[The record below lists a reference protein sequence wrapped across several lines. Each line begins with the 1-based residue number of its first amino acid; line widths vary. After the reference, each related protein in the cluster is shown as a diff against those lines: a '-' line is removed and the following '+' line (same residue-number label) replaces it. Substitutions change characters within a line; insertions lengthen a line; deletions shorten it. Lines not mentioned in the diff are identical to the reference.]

1 MAGTLSEVAQGIARS
16 LSLAQRVDLFL
27 LIGPVHRGEE
37 TLLALAERVAPD
49 RTWVR
54 HRFHEEGEALDDAA
68 AGSTD
73 PRPLVLAWGL
83 EYVRDDELTDL
94 LVGLNHRRDRLRL
107 WPATYLLWIPRE
119 LVEPFFRRCQDLVEW
134 RRLLL
139 ELDETPPIPAGVLA
153 WRALAR
159 QVQQENA
166 RRAIQLRGALEGLSV
181 PEPDEELELRLEG
194 GLPTTLEAWTRG
206 PGLRALVGHTTLG
219 KTAQVRRLARR
230 AARRAL
236 VDPREPLVLLGPAEH
251 LPLDQPL
258 GIALQRWIKFE
269 YIDLDQFL
277 ATWAAEG
284 RLRLALDDVDGW
296 SADRQQALWRWC
308 EAASQQNPRL
318 GVLVIGRAG
327 LSLPPA
333 WDIAAPLPWG
343 ESAVLRL
350 LRARGLDEGTLQAL
364 VERRLEITSPYLAEI
379 IAAIYLAEGRLP
391 DDTLTLLDRVLAIP
405 ADPSLDAAA
414 MAALSASVWDLPL
427 AGLRPASVE
436 ALRGLGAEPRGD
448 ILHFTWHLPLSYL
461 AVRALLRQG
470 QDAVL
475 AAWRAYAGHAAWD
488 DALRFALARTMRDA
502 GVRWVENLEEVFLRD
517 MPQERREA
525 ARELLARVVGVG
537 SMPVPRPRL
546 GATVEFGAA
555 RAMEVD
561 LEGVA
566 SRSPAAQL
574 ALRDSARADLPAS
587 STSPPPLRDRMTPTA
602 RRQLQLTIRDL
613 HDRLQADLR
622 ASAERHWRWA
632 RDWPKHPNAH
642 TLALWKKKWGASEAG
657 LVARERVEA
666 WISETARAEGVS
678 ERDRPALRERL
689 IAGWV
694 REAAYTL
701 LHRLVILRVLEAVGL
716 RRGRVVS
723 GGWEST
729 IYKDLRQL
737 APALIRDD
745 TEGMGFLIEALVD
758 ELSLDL
764 PGVYG
769 DVGLTRL
776 IPVPPATLRHLLDA
790 LDDPTLRSCWTD
802 DTALGWIYQYW
813 NDPDREA
820 LDRKLAKGGKL
831 ANDEIASKTQLF
843 TERYLVE
850 WLLQNSLGPLWLR
863 MCYKQ
868 GWTPEAVSS
877 GALAR
882 LEQKRAAWRADLAA
896 GRISAEVEL
905 STDDEQEERWRYYV
919 AQDLPA
925 GAAEDLPRTLSELR
939 LLDPAC
945 GSGHFLVVAFDLLF
959 ALYQEEARHRGM
971 AGQPGWTDARIARH
985 ILEQNLHGLDLD
997 PRAVQIA
1004 AAALWLKARRAAPDV
1019 EIGRLNLVA
1028 SNLGLGA
1035 LPPDDPALVA
1045 LRDELSA
1052 LGVAPKLADALVGR
1066 LGDADH
1072 LGALLQVDAALEE
1085 ALDEQARPEEARQTG
1100 LFAQRRA
1107 ARRQGFDAALERFLV
1122 QHSAGEDLGLRL
1134 RGEQLAKGARFVRLL
1149 RRGGYHLV
1157 VGNPPYQGSQKLGDK
1172 RTKAYIERHYP
1183 EGKHD
1188 LYAAFLLR
1196 GLELAGPGGL
1206 SAMITMR
1213 GWMFIQQFAELR
1225 ATLLKQH
1232 TLVGLG
1238 DVDRGAFEEI
1248 GGAVVASVMSV
1259 FCNVIAP
1266 EAQSYAVRATPAEDM
1281 GGVGVTSRKR
1291 AGLLG
1296 QRERF
1301 AFEFKSLSKVI
1312 DAPIVYWWSKDL
1324 IAAYESTHKI
1334 GDVCPA
1340 RFGLTTGDN
1349 TRYVRSVWEVSLQ
1362 SVSCLIEDR
1371 APSAEEPWAPFV
1383 LGAQGRRWFDQGQ
1396 NLIRWHNLGLEVKV
1410 KAEAQYGSYTRQ
1422 IRNEDLY
1429 FKAAVSFPTIGST
1442 FSGRLHRFPSIIS
1455 NASSSVFSN
1464 RPNQIVCLFNSAV
1477 AQKVLESLNPTVNFQ
1492 VGDVNRLP
1500 LFPVASADEIVSTL
1514 DRVFTE
1520 HESHRETSVEFRAPG
1535 PSAWDSAQRWAQRAV
1550 DRPAGAPLDPFEPE
1564 YLDIER
1570 SARALSYA
1578 LGVALGR
1585 FAPDGTG
1592 ALDPARADLSTALPR
1607 GILFL
1612 VPDDLP
1618 DEMGD
1623 LGHPAAAPL
1632 RAAWAR
1638 HRADFPPGQS
1648 LGAWLRE
1655 RFFSDVHRPMYEN
1668 RPIHWPLSSERRSF
1682 VAFVQLHR
1690 MDADTLPALL
1700 ADRVR
1705 PALQRLD
1712 GQRLDLHRDR
1722 LGADRARARDAERR
1736 LERVQRLHDELTA
1749 FAAQLQACMEKGP
1762 PPANDKV
1769 PRRERDAPWSPWL
1782 DDGVRVQAGS
1792 LWPLLEPQWKD
1803 PRRFWEELC
1812 ADDDKNDD
1820 WSRTAARYFPDRV
1833 ARRCVHD
1840 PSLAVAHG
1848 RFWELHPELA
1858 YLWELRLSRDLGP
1871 DFRVDE
1877 PGAAERRAAW
1887 LAENPDLARK
1897 VEEKARRGRREAE
1910 DEADGAQEE
1919 SE

>member
-1 MAGTLSEVAQGIARS
+1 MGERLSIVAERIGRS
-16 LSLAQRVDLFL
+16 LSLAQKVDLFL
-27 LIGPVHRGEE
+27 LLGPSHRGEE
-37 TLLALAERVAPD
+37 TLEALARQLAPD
-49 RTWVR
+49 RIHVY
-54 HRFHEEGEALDDAA
+54 HRFHEDGEALDDAA
-68 AGSTD
+68 AGTTD
-73 PRPLVLAWGL
+73 PNPFVLAWGL
-83 EYVRDDELTDL
+83 EYVPEDELTDV

-107 WPATYLLWIPRE
+107 WPATHMVWIPCE
-119 LVEPFFRRCQDLVEW
+119 LLDVFSRRCQDLVEW

-139 ELDETPPIPAGVLA
+139 EVDETPPIPADVMA
-153 WRALAR
+153 WRTLGLELQR
-159 QVQQENA
+159 RSA
-166 RRAIQLRGALEGLSV
+166 RRAIQLRGALEGLTV
-181 PEPDEELELRLEG
+181 PEPDEDLELRLEG
-194 GLPTTLEAWTRG
+194 GLPTTLEAWTRD

-269 YIDLDQFL
+269 YIDLDRFL

-308 EAASQQNPRL
+308 EAACEQNPRL

-350 LRARGLDEGTLQAL
+350 LRARGLDEQTLSAL

-405 ADPSLDAAA
+405 TDPSLDAAA

-461 AVRALLRQG
+461 AARHLLRQG
-470 QDAVL
+470 IEAV
-475 AAWRAYAGHAAWD
+475 RSAGREYSGEPFWD
-488 DALRFALARTMRDA
+488 DLAR
-502 GVRWVENLEEVFLRD
+502 
-517 MPQERREA
+517 
-525 ARELLARVVGVG
+525 LLASRVRLVAGPWG
-537 SMPVPRPRL
+537 TGLKQRPTISADRFGGIAPHRPVQAGP
-546 GATVEFGAA
+546 
-555 RAMEVD
+555 
-561 LEGVA
+561 
-566 SRSPAAQL
+566 
-574 ALRDSARADLPAS
+574 SARAAAPAGAPGALLS
-587 STSPPPLRDRMTPTA
+587 WVQHPPRDRMTPTA

-622 ASAERHWRWA
+622 ASAERHWRWT

-689 IAGWV
+689 IVGWV

-701 LHRLVILRVLEAVGL
+701 LHRLVILCILEAVGL

-790 LDDPTLRSCWTD
+790 LDDPALRSCWTD

-820 LDRKLAKGGKL
+820 LDKKLAKGGKL

-863 MCYKQ
+863 MCYNQ

-882 LEQKRAAWRADLAA
+882 LDQKRAAWRADLAA

-925 GAAEDLPRTLSELR
+925 GAAEAPPRTLSELR

-959 ALYQEEARHRGM
+959 ALYQEEARHRGLE
-971 AGQPGWTDARIARH
+971 GQPGWTDAEIARA

-1045 LRDELSA
+1045 LRDELST
-1052 LGVAPKLADALVGR
+1052 LGVAPKLADALVAR

-1085 ALDEQARPEEARQTG
+1085 ALDEQSSPEEARQTG

-1107 ARRQGFDAALERFLV
+1107 ARRQGFEAALERFLV

-1157 VGNPPYQGSQKLGDK
+1157 VGNPPYQGLQKLGDK

-1291 AGLLG
+1291 AGLLARTWLYRFQCKMLSGISG
-1296 QRERF
+1296 Q
-1301 AFEFKSLSKVI
+1301 
-1312 DAPIVYWWSKDL
+1312 PIVYWWSDEDRISYAAAPKL
-1324 IAAYESTHKI
+1324 EERYRSRKGITTGQNVRFIRKSWECNSANSIARRFPCSASWDGANWVPVVMGGA
-1334 GDVCPA
+1334 GDEWFDRSDERITWKMA
-1340 RFGLTTGDN
+1340 GAELAHFTGSRFGRGADG
-1349 TRYVRSVWEVSLQ
+1349 YFHQGIAISV
-1362 SVSCLIEDR
+1362 I
-1371 APSAEEPWAPFV
+1371 
-1383 LGAQGRRWFDQGQ
+1383 G
-1396 NLIRWHNLGLEVKV
+1396 
-1410 KAEAQYGSYTRQ
+1410 
-1422 IRNEDLY
+1422 
-1429 FKAAVSFPTIGST
+1429 VSFYA
-1442 FSGRLHRFPSIIS
+1442 RCHRYASIIS
-1455 NASSSVFSN
+1455 DAGCSVYPNA
-1464 RPNQIVCLFNSAV
+1464 PNEIPGLICSMQRTDARRYV
-1477 AQKVLESLNPTVNFQ
+1477 QDLNPTVNFKLT
-1492 VGDVNRLP
+1492 DVDRLP
-1500 LFPVASADEIVSTL
+1500 LFPVASADEIVATL

-1550 DRPAGAPLDPFEPE
+1550 DRPAGAPLEPFEPE
-1564 YLDIER
+1564 YLDVEI

-1592 ALDPARADLSTALPR
+1592 ALDPASADHSTALPR

-1618 DEMGD
+1618 EEMGD

-1655 RFFSDVHRPMYEN
+1655 RFFADVHRPMYES

-1736 LERVQRLHDELTA
+1736 LERVQRLHDELSA
-1749 FAAQLQACMEKGP
+1749 FAAQLQGCMEKGP
-1762 PPANDKV
+1762 PPANDKA
-1769 PRRERDAPWSPWL
+1769 PRRERDAPWAPWL

-1820 WSRTAARYFPDRV
+1820 WSRTAARYFPARV
-1833 ARRCVHD
+1833 ARRCVDD

-1877 PGAAERRAAW
+1877 PGSAERRAAW
-1887 LAENPDLARK
+1887 LAENPDLAK
-1897 VEEKARRGRREAE
+1897 KIEEKARRGRRETE
-1910 DEADGAQEE
+1910 DQADGAQEE